1 MREVLIETF
10 GAFLGVLSAAA
21 VIVLM
26 AVVVTTVAS
35 SNSLD
40 SFSRPQVVDT
50 EIEIFANALNRLQ
63 TDMGRTPTTAK
74 SLGADGRS
82 GGEGSD
88 TDIGSRV
95 TRDATYKE
103 EKPGL

>member
-1 MREVLIETF
+1 MREVRTETF
-10 GAFLGVLSAAA
+10 GALLGVLSA
-21 VIVLM
+21 VVLIVLR
-26 AVVVTTVAS
+26 AIVVTTVAS

-40 SFSRPQVVDT
+40 SFSKPELVDT

-63 TDMGRTPTTAK
+63 TDMGRTPTTAQ
-74 SLGADGRS
+74 SLVADGSS

-88 TDIGSRV
+88 TDFGSRV

-103 EKPGL
+103 E